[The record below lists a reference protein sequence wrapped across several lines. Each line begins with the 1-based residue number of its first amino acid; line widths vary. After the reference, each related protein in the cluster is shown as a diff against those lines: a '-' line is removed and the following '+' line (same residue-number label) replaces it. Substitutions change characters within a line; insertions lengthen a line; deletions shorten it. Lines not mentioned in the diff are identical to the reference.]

1 MIFFF
6 FLLYLSSQQKTQW
19 SLFLKRKPEG
29 LGSVTEKVLEGG
41 QHTELGEEGLGSEQE
56 HVWRLPR
63 GVSFPAWH
71 VLHPTDSVSPHQD
84 VT

>member
-29 LGSVTEKVLEGG
+29 LGTEKVLEGG

-71 VLHPTDSVSPHQD
+71 ILHPTGSVSPSQD

>member
-1 MIFFF
+1 MILFFF
-6 FLLYLSSQQKTQW
+6 SISPHNKRHS
-19 SLFLKRKPEG
+19 SLFLKRKLEG
-29 LGSVTEKVLEGG
+29 LGTEKVLEGW

-71 VLHPTDSVSPHQD
+71 FLHPTDSVSPSQD